1 MQRIVSRLRT
11 TSIKRR
17 LWSLMLLLSL
27 MVAMLGGFIVYSS
40 LNAAAG
46 QLRQSGQQLLYSAVT
61 QMEEDR
67 QRSGQPDSIPCHCQH
82 L

>member
-61 QMEEDR
+61 QMEER
-67 QRSGQPDSIPCHCQH
+67 QVVSVVITSMPLR
-82 L
+82 